1 MSDTEPP
8 AARPSRLDPE
18 KVSRASR
25 SPKRVGERC
34 GAPPGAYRPRVDPG
48 RCEGKADCVAVC
60 PHDVF
65 ELGVMSDAVFR
76 TLPLRGKL
84 KALVHGKATVFIP
97 NADACQACGLCIAA
111 CAERAITLVS
121 SDP

>member
-8 AARPSRLDPE
+8 PARPSRLDPE
-18 KVSRASR
+18 KVSRASL

-65 ELGVMSDAVFR
+65 EIGPIDEAVFR
-76 TLPLRGKL
+76 DLPLRARL
-84 KALVHGKATVFIP
+84 KVWVHGKITAHIP
-97 NADACQACGLCIAA
+97 NADACQACGLCVAA
-111 CAERAITLVS
+111 CPEQAITLVAS
-121 SDP
+121 V

>member
-65 ELGVMSDAVFR
+65 EIGPIDEAVFR
-76 TLPLRGKL
+76 DLPLRARL
-84 KALVHGKATVFIP
+84 KVWVHGKITAHTP
-97 NADACQACGLCIAA
+97 HADACQACGLCVAA
-111 CAERAITLVS
+111 CPELAITLVS
-121 SDP
+121 AD